1 MAQQSVFVKQ
11 KKGLSKNATIFTFL
25 LGIFMGALDHGIV
38 GPALSSILETFGIA
52 TSWGVWSFTIYT
64 LLFAVSIPVLG
75 KLSDRFGRKQMFV
88 FGISMFAAG
97 SLLAAVAPNFSV
109 FLVGRAIQAIGTGG
123 IFPITGAQIAMS
135 YPTEKRGKMLG
146 LIGMVF
152 GLGTILGP
160 VAGGVIIQSMDWQW
174 IFLINIPISIF
185 ILLLMSAVRQE
196 QPIMMKPIDY
206 KGILVLVALILSVM
220 LGITLEKV
228 LLIAAGIILV
238 PILMAVERKSV
249 DPVMNLRYFTKSNTL
264 TLLLSSMISGF
275 VMASATNMI
284 PFFSETILGMDKGDA
299 GMSVTPLA
307 IASAAASLIGGFLVD
322 KAGAQRALLLGFAIT
337 LVSGAV
343 MATGVESLAV
353 FYPVITL
360 MGFGIGI
367 IIGAPLNV
375 LILQAVDPK
384 DSGTAVGYIS
394 LSRSLGSTMGPTVAG
409 LFLSVYSNGY
419 NALFTVTSVVS
430 ALSVLLLVIFLKTK
444 RPDTI
449 ERDQ

>member
-1 MAQQSVFVKQ
+1 MAQPTVLVEQQ
-11 KKGLSKNATIFTFL
+11 KGLSKNVTIFTFL

-38 GPALSSILETFGIA
+38 GPALSSILETFGI
-52 TSWGVWSFTIYT
+52 TTTWGVWSFTVYT

-75 KLSDRFGRKQMFV
+75 KLSDRFGRKQTFM
-88 FGISMFAAG
+88 FGIFMFAAG
-97 SLLAAVAPNFSV
+97 SLIAAFAPNFSV
-109 FLVGRAIQAIGTGG
+109 FLIGRAIQAIGTGG
-123 IFPITGAQIAMS
+123 IFPITGAQIAVT
-135 YPTEKRGKMLG
+135 YPLEKRGKMLG

-160 VAGGVIIQSMDWQW
+160 VAGGVIVQNMNWQW
-174 IFLINIPISIF
+174 IFLVNIPISIL

-196 QPIMMKPIDY
+196 QPILKKPIDFA
-206 KGILVLVALILSVM
+206 GILVLTALILSVM
-220 LGITLEKV
+220 LGITLEN
-228 LLIAAGIILV
+228 IIFISAGILLV
-238 PILMAVERKSV
+238 PVLVAVERKSV

-284 PFFSETILGMDKGDA
+284 PFFSETILGMDKGAA

-307 IASAAASLIGGFLVD
+307 VASALASLIGGFLVD
-322 KAGAQRALLLGFAIT
+322 QVGAKKTLLIGFAIT
-337 LVSGAV
+337 FVSGAV
-343 MATGVESLAV
+343 MAAGVESLVV

-384 DSGTAVGYIS
+384 ETGTAVGYIS

-409 LFLSVYSNGY
+409 LFLSVYSHGY
-419 NALFTVTSVVS
+419 NTLFTVSSLVS
-430 ALSVLLLVIFLKTK
+430 ALSVVLLVFFLKTK
-444 RPDTI
+444 RS
-449 ERDQ
+449 QAVS